1 MNDEAENNYMM
12 PKCGIFGHMS
22 KTFSQT
28 GLEFQLRKQ
37 RLNDHQ
43 ACKRREP
50 LILESELRNLVDT
63 ARDLCFTISHYQWPP
78 ALVDFVTRNFNF
90 NQSRGRFA

>member
-1 MNDEAENNYMM
+1 VPAPIAKHQMNDEAKNDYMK
-12 PKCGIFGHMS
+12 PECVIVGHMS

-50 LILESELRNLVDT
+50 LILESELRDLVDT
-63 ARDLCFTISHYQWPP
+63 AP

-90 NQSRGRFA
+90 TN